1 MSAAQPTSS
10 PSPLR
15 PNSDGARNGFLRD
28 RLIVLKRKIPNFALI
43 LATAC
48 RSAGDKRPGWPDSL
62 PISNAGT
69 HKDSTRDRPI
79 AVAQV
84 GRQHKPSHAPTYVSA
99 IDAKLLDF
107 TSIISIKLLPEYEMT
122 LDNSVS
128 IVKQV

>member
-43 LATAC
+43 LATTF

-62 PISNAGT
+62 PISNAGSY
-69 HKDSTRDRPI
+69 KDSTRDRPI
-79 AVAQV
+79 AA
-84 GRQHKPSHAPTYVSA
+84 GRQHKPSHAQTYVSA

-122 LDNSVS
+122 LDNSAS
-128 IVKQV
+128 TPKQM